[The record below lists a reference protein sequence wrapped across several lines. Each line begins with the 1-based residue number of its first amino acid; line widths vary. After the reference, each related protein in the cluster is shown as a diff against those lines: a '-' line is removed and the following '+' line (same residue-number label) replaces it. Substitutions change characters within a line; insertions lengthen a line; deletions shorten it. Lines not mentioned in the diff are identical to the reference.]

1 MASNPAFNRIEKDA
15 QSGYAGFGGQGY
27 SSPSPMSAQP
37 NMAEMTPQQLQDL
50 YNGPSAGPVDTRRV
64 TMDDVIMKTLGL
76 FAIVLVTGAVGWTV
90 AAANPG
96 LGMMLWLG
104 GMIGTLVLGLVIAFK
119 KALSV
124 PLILAYAVVEGLFMG
139 AVSQYFNE
147 AYPGIVG
154 QAVLATLSTF
164 AGMFLA
170 YKFGLI
176 KVTAKFRRIMTMMI
190 FGYAIFA
197 VVNFIFAMVTN
208 TAFGFGGSG
217 PLGIGISL
225 FAVGLASFTLAL
237 DFDSIEQAIAHR
249 RTGEVLV
256 APGPRADRHPGVA
269 LHRVPAPVRSPAR
282 VTEHLSH
289 APAGAGS
296 PAPAVPSVHPGGTSG
311 DPGASAEALDDDR
324 HALAAADAHR
334 LEAELLVL
342 VWSPLIRWS

>member
-15 QSGYAGFGGQGY
+15 QSGYAGFGGQPGY
-27 SSPSPMSAQP
+27 STPSPMAAQP
-37 NMAEMTPQQLQDL
+37 NMAEMSPQQLQDM
-50 YNGPSAGPVDTRRV
+50 YNGPTATPVDTRRV

-76 FAIVLVTGAVGWTV
+76 FAIVLVTAAVGWTV
-90 AAANPG
+90 AEANPG
-96 LGMMLWLG
+96 LGSVLWMG

-124 PLILAYAVVEGLFMG
+124 PLILLYAVVEGLFMG
-139 AVSQYFNE
+139 AVSQFFNE

-197 VVNFIFAMVTN
+197 IVNFVFAMVTN
-208 TAFGFGGSG
+208 SPFGFGGSG
-217 PLGIGISL
+217 GIGIAISL

-237 DFDSIEQAIAHR
+237 DFDSIEQAI
-249 RTGEVLV
+249 
-256 APGPRADRHPGVA
+256 
-269 LHRVPAPVRSPAR
+269 RSG
-282 VTEHLSH
+282 
-289 APAGAGS
+289 APAKYS
-296 PAPAVPSVHPGGTSG
+296 W
-311 DPGASAEALDDDR
+311 L
-324 HALAAADAHR
+324 LAHG
-334 LEAELLVL
+334 LIVTL
-342 VWSPLIRWS
+342 VWLYIEFLRLFARLRE